1 MQERVKTAMRY
12 PTFVVIAMVV
22 ALAVINIFVIP
33 AFAKVYA
40 GFKAE
45 LPFMTQ
51 VLLKTSS
58 FTVAYWPV
66 MLLAI
71 VIGVIWF
78 KFYTNTPVGR
88 YKWDKLKL
96 RFPIAGKIVLKGTLS
111 RFARSLALAMR
122 SGIPIVQ
129 GLTVVSQVVDN
140 DYIASRVD
148 QMRDGVERGESI
160 LRTAATAG
168 VFTPV
173 VLQMIAVGEETGDL
187 DGLMQEVAEMYEREV
202 DYELK
207 TLSAQIEPILIVG
220 LGILVLV
227 VALGVFLPIWDLG
240 KVALHK

>member
-1 MQERVKTAMRY
+1 
-12 PTFVVIAMVV
+12 
-22 ALAVINIFVIP
+22 
-33 AFAKVYA
+33 
-40 GFKAE
+40 
-45 LPFMTQ
+45 
-51 VLLKTSS
+51 
-58 FTVAYWPV
+58 
-66 MLLAI
+66 MLLAA
-71 VIGVIWF
+71 VGAGMWF
-78 KFYTNTPVGR
+78 KYYTNTTNGR

-96 RFPIAGKIVLKGTLS
+96 RIPIAGKIVLKGTLS
-111 RFARSLALAMR
+111 RFARSLALAIR

-140 DYIASRVD
+140 DYIAARID

-160 LRTAATAG
+160 LRTASTAG

-173 VLQMIAVGEETGDL
+173 VLQMVAVGEETGDM

-240 KVALHK
+240 KVAMKH